1 MARHTAALHPA
12 TEAHHPRLVHHFEN
26 LHGQKDAA
34 SLGMWLF
41 LAQEV
46 LFFGGLFL
54 AYAVYRGRFPEAFAA
69 GAHHLN
75 VPLGAFNTA
84 VLICS
89 SLTMALAVHAAA
101 LGHRKQIA
109 TWLLLTVLLGSVFLG
124 VKVVEYREKFEHHL
138 LPGPSYS
145 SASLHAA
152 PEHARATE
160 IYFTLYFAMTGLHA
174 LHMVIGIPILLW
186 LAWQGWR
193 GAYSPAWHTPVEMT
207 GLYWHFVDIVWIFL
221 FPFLYLIH

>member
-1 MARHTAALHPA
+1 MSDAAAALHAPHD
-12 TEAHHPRLVHHFEN
+12 AHHPRLVHHFED
-26 LHGQKDAA
+26 LPGQKAA
-34 SLGMWLF
+34 SSLGMWLF

-54 AYAVYRGRFPEAFAA
+54 AYTVYRMRFHEAFAA

-75 VPLGAFNTA
+75 VPLGAANTV

-89 SLTMALAVHAAA
+89 SLTMALGVHAAA
-101 LGHRKQIA
+101 QGKGRQVA
-109 TWLLLTVLLGSVFLG
+109 VWLLLTVLLGSAFLG
-124 VKVVEYREKFEHHL
+124 VKVVEYSEKFEHHL
-138 LPGPSYS
+138 VPGPSFS
-145 SASLHAA
+145 AASLHVEGELAKQA
-152 PEHARATE
+152 E
-160 IYFTLYFAMTGLHA
+160 IYFSLYFAMTGLHA
-174 LHMVIGIPILLW
+174 LHMIIGIPLLLY

-193 GAYSPAWHTPVEMT
+193 GAYSSAWHTPVEMT

>member
-1 MARHTAALHPA
+1 LSEIAAAHHPGA
-12 TEAHHPRLVHHFEN
+12 EAHHPRLVHHFAN
-26 LHGQKDAA
+26 LDEQKDAS

-54 AYAVYRGRFPEAFAA
+54 AYTVYRFRFHEAFAA

-75 VPLGAFNTA
+75 VPLGAANTV
-84 VLICS
+84 VLIVS
-89 SLTMALAVHAAA
+89 SLTMAMAVHAAA
-101 LGHRKQIA
+101 LGRRKQIVG
-109 TWLLLTVLLGSVFLG
+109 WLLATVLLGSIFLG
-124 VKVVEYREKFEHHL
+124 VKVVEYADKFEHHL
-138 LPGPSYS
+138 VPGPAF
-145 SASLHAA
+145 SAESLHL
-152 PEHARATE
+152 EGERAGQAQ

-174 LHMVIGIPILLW
+174 LHMIVGIPLLLW
-186 LAWQGWR
+186 LAWQAQR
-193 GAYSPAWHTPVEMT
+193 GRYSAAWHTPVEMT